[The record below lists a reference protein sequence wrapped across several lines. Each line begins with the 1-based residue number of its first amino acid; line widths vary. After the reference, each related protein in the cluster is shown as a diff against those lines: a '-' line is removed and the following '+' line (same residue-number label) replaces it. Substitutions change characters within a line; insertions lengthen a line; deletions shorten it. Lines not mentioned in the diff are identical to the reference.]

1 MFAAPAFKIWKMEKT
16 QILPRPVTECRK
28 LAKTCEASGYDYLLI
43 CFKRPEKGEVKM
55 DAEVGYHLTEPGN
68 LASLLATLWTHHPDV
83 AQALEG
89 AIAFRAMLSMAK
101 EQGAEKKDSKI
112 IQI

>member
-1 MFAAPAFKIWKMEKT
+1 MKKESLSPT
-16 QILPRPVTECRK
+16 PRPITECRK

-101 EQGAEKKDSKI
+101 EQTEKKEAKVI
-112 IQI
+112 GL